1 MKILLLGAHG
11 QLGVELSKVLTELG
25 ELIELSRNE
34 LDLSALDALR
44 HLLSLIKPDLI
55 VNASAYTAVDKA
67 ETEIE
72 MAFLINAEVPKVL
85 ANYAKEN
92 NKILV
97 HYSTDYVF
105 DGEKTSP
112 YEEKDEPNPICVYGA
127 SKLKGEENIIISNC
141 KHLIFRTS
149 WLYSAHGENFMTTIL
164 KLAKERSQLNI
175 INDQWGSPTSCKWL
189 AKTTIRIIEICIT
202 SKIENWGLYH
212 TTSSISTSWHEY
224 ARIIIAKAISYGYT
238 FKCSIESIKPIS
250 SAEYNQKAKRPKY
263 SLLSNDKLLEI
274 NALIYEDGRK
284 LLFEEIKKYLDQK
297 L

>member
-11 QLGVELSKVLTELG
+11 QLGVELSKVLPELG

-34 LDLSALDALR
+34 LDLSALDELR

-72 MAFLINAEVPKVL
+72 MAFLINAEVPKIL

-92 NKILV
+92 NAILV

-105 DGEKTSP
+105 DGKKTSP
-112 YEEKDEPNPICVYGA
+112 YEEKDETNPLCVYGS
-127 SKLKGEENIIISNC
+127 SKLKGEQNIIISGC

-164 KLAKERSQLNI
+164 KLAKVQKQLTVI
-175 INDQWGSPTSCKWL
+175 DDQWGAPTSCKWV
-189 AKTTIRIIEICIT
+189 AQATIKALMFCIQND
-202 SKIENWGLYH
+202 SKLETKYWGIYHASMEGCINW
-212 TTSSISTSWHEY
+212 
-224 ARIIIAKAISYGYT
+224 YGYSRLIIDLSD
-238 FKCSIESIKPIS
+238 KLKINLPQLIPINTEDYS
-250 SAEYNQKAKRPKY
+250 QIASRPKY
-263 SLLSNDKLLEI
+263 SLLSSKKLHQTFGVVINDFKSELISEMKLVTP
-274 NALIYEDGRK
+274 
-284 LLFEEIKKYLDQK
+284 
-297 L
+297 